1 MEKGKLDLVTVL
13 GHTAAG
19 KTAFAAQLANRI
31 GGEIISADSRQVYRG
46 MDIGTGKD
54 YEDYLVGGK
63 RIPSHLLDIL
73 DAGYEYNVY
82 LFKQDFQRV
91 YIDIKDRNIIPV
103 LCGGSGLYIESVL
116 RDYQMLQVPINPEL
130 RGELE
135 KKSDQELVEIIRL
148 YGPLHN
154 VTDTVIRKRM
164 IRAIEIAMFQASRM
178 GGPVD
183 EQELNYTSTIPAA
196 SSGISEHNK
205 NKHLI
210 DDSSRQAA
218 RRINPLVLG
227 IEYERLI
234 RRNRITGRLKMRL
247 ENGLVEEVEGLL
259 QQGISADKM
268 DYYGLEYRYVTRY
281 ILKEYTYDEMFGRLN
296 TVSALR
302 ILSSSTSSVGSAE
315 AEKKRIR

>member
-19 KTAFAAQLANRI
+19 KTAFAAQLASRI

-91 YIDIKDRNIIPV
+91 CTDITERNMMPV

-130 RGELE
+130 RVDLE
-135 KKSDQELVEIIRL
+135 KKSD
-148 YGPLHN
+148 
-154 VTDTVIRKRM
+154 
-164 IRAIEIAMFQASRM
+164 
-178 GGPVD
+178 
-183 EQELNYTSTIPAA
+183 
-196 SSGISEHNK
+196 
-205 NKHLI
+205 
-210 DDSSRQAA
+210 
-218 RRINPLVLG
+218 
-227 IEYERLI
+227 
-234 RRNRITGRLKMRL
+234 
-247 ENGLVEEVEGLL
+247 
-259 QQGISADKM
+259 
-268 DYYGLEYRYVTRY
+268 
-281 ILKEYTYDEMFGRLN
+281 
-296 TVSALR
+296 
-302 ILSSSTSSVGSAE
+302 
-315 AEKKRIR
+315 